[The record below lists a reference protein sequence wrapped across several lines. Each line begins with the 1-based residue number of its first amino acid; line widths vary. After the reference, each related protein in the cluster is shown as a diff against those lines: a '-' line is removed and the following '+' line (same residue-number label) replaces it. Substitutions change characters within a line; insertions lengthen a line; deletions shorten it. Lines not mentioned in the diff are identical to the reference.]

1 MARPLHDVAI
11 MMRADRRIL
20 LVDDHL
26 PSLLALDELLCDC
39 GFATTCATDATTAL
53 RLVTRA
59 QPLLIVAEAEL
70 PDMHCQAFLRRVRAL
85 VPACPVVMISAAAP
99 FRILDDGCLEFID
112 LGTALVK
119 AGAAAFFAKPIA
131 IDRFLE
137 CVTKLL
143 KEPRRKVA
151 SAYRDRASDPF
162 RELR

>member
-1 MARPLHDVAI
+1 MARPLHDVAN

-39 GFATTCATDATTAL
+39 GFETTCATDATTAL

-70 PDMHCQAFLRRVRAL
+70 PDMHCQSFLRRVRAL
-85 VPACPVVMISAAAP
+85 APTCPIVMISAAAP

-112 LGTALVK
+112 LGSALVK
-119 AGAAAFFAKPIA
+119 AGASAFFAKPIA

-137 CVTKLL
+137 CVAKLL
-143 KEPRRKVA
+143 KEPRRKSTA
-151 SAYRDRASDPF
+151 SYRDHVADPF

>member
-1 MARPLHDVAI
+1 MARPLHDVAN

-39 GFATTCATDATTAL
+39 GFQTTCATDAATAL
-53 RLVTRA
+53 RLVTRS
-59 QPLLIVAEAEL
+59 QPQLIVAEAEL
-70 PDMHCQAFLRRVRAL
+70 PDMSCQAFLRRVRAL
-85 VPACPVVMISAAAP
+85 VPACPIVMISAAAP

-112 LGTALVK
+112 LGSALLK

-137 CVTKLL
+137 CVSKLL
-143 KEPRRKVA
+143 KAPRRKVV
-151 SAYRDRASDPF
+151 SRYRDHASDPF

>member
-1 MARPLHDVAI
+1 MARPLQDVAL

-39 GFATTCATDATTAL
+39 GFTTACATDATTAL

-59 QPLLIVAEAEL
+59 PPLLIVAEAEL
-70 PDMHCQAFLRRVRAL
+70 PDMHCQTFLRRVGVIA
-85 VPACPVVMISAAAP
+85 PACPVVMISAAAP

-112 LGTALVK
+112 LGSALIQ
-119 AGAAAFFAKPIA
+119 AGAAAFFAKPIS

-137 CVTKLL
+137 CVAKLL
-143 KEPRRKVA
+143 EEPRRNVA
-151 SAYRDRASDPF
+151 GRYRDRSADPF

>member
-1 MARPLHDVAI
+1 MARPLQDVAI

-39 GFATTCATDATTAL
+39 GFTTTCATDATTAL

-85 VPACPVVMISAAAP
+85 APACPVVMISAAAP

-112 LGTALVK
+112 LGSALVK

-137 CVTKLL
+137 CVNKLL

-151 SAYRDRASDPF
+151 SAYRDRVSDPF